1 MLSSLPPFGEPNRWD
16 DGGEYPKLP
25 FFGLQKEQDPSLIR
39 GLLQIYTFVMQ
50 DLNENL
56 NNQNLKPLKV
66 KSLMSR
72 LHQLERDCGE
82 LCNLKKHVTVASGHF
97 LGTVKAKVLNL
108 IQGICLNVIF

>member
-1 MLSSLPPFGEPNRWD
+1 
-16 DGGEYPKLP
+16 
-25 FFGLQKEQDPSLIR
+25 
-39 GLLQIYTFVMQ
+39 MQ

-82 LCNLKKHVTVASGHF
+82 LCNLKKPVIVASGHF

-108 IQGICLNVIF
+108 IQAICLNVIF